1 MGYALRVES
10 AVADGRAAWSRLP
23 HIDNVTDQL
32 WPKDLKFL
40 NELGLLLANAGQARR
55 FAVTLLHSHF
65 RVKSGE
71 ILVEQVAADRTY
83 IATRVQDGPN
93 QGHVGSLVPKSW
105 LFQPEA
111 LPRHPETLEVLTWT
125 DQKNIDCGK
134 LCESDAGLL
143 RQIAALFRSS
153 GAVSRFGL
161 ALVGTPPDEG
171 YVWAEGSNDS
181 DRFLVQEQVSAND
194 PRVTLA
200 INTLWQFDDTG
211 KRITTLGCCRRTR
224 SGDGHTGAVHPK
236 GW

>member
-10 AVADGRAAWSRLP
+10 TVSDGFTAWSRLP

-32 WPKDLKFL
+32 WPKDIKFL
-40 NELGLLLANAGQARR
+40 NELGLLLANVGQARR

-65 RVKSGE
+65 SVKSGE

-93 QGHVGSLVPKSW
+93 QGNASWLVPKSW
-105 LFQPEA
+105 LFQPEK
-111 LPRHPETLEVLTWT
+111 LPLHPETLEVLTWT
-125 DQKNIDCGK
+125 EEKNINYGK

-161 ALVGTPPDEG
+161 ALVGTPPDVG
-171 YVWAEGSNDS
+171 NVWTEGSNDNG
-181 DRFLVQEQVSAND
+181 RFLVQEQVSAND
-194 PRVTLA
+194 PRVTWA
-200 INTLWQFDDTG
+200 INTMWQFDDTG
-211 KRITTLGCCRRTR
+211 KRITTLGCCKRTR
-224 SGDGHTGAVHPK
+224 SGDGHTGTVHPK